1 MTRRRRP
8 LPPQPCSLTDETGNH
23 DITKMTATH
32 SRGRIAYLCPECG
45 FNVTVPDEG
54 EASEKERPAADPEP
68 KPRREAPEESSK
80 EAPREA
86 PRIDPKPKPRKGGRG
101 VTEAFKD
108 GATIEMEGHT
118 HTLREVTICWPEKPA
133 TFYEIYRE
141 DGEHMG
147 RVSQAVSW
155 QRTENLIFRAYHPE
169 TERYPAGGITWTGRI
184 RALRDPERR
193 KPGKEGQDRKERN
206 PTLYVTIPK
215 ATVERFDIRTDDE
228 VSVRVG
234 DRVPES
240 MDEWYHVSEMS
251 GSKIVI
257 LSKLNRME
265 IRENVPS
272 KIPEIGEYVTVH
284 MKAHPGTGR
293 RNLCHWAEAAMIE
306 AEKEGVEIRRPSLG
320 ENGSPEAP
328 EPEREEPAAVTVF
341 NDF

>member
-23 DITKMTATH
+23 DITKMTATR

-45 FNVTVPDEG
+45 FNVTMPDEE
-54 EASEKERPAADPEP
+54 EASEKEKPAADPEP
-68 KPRREAPEESSK
+68 VTTS
-80 EAPREA
+80 
-86 PRIDPKPKPRKGGRG
+86 RKGGRG
-101 VTEAFKD
+101 VTEAFRD
-108 GATIEMEGHT
+108 GATIETEGHV

-141 DGEHMG
+141 DGEYMG

-169 TERYPAGGITWTGRI
+169 TERYPAEGITWTGRI
-184 RALRDPERR
+184 RALRDPEKR
-193 KPGKEGQDRKERN
+193 KPGKEGQKKKEKN
-206 PTLYVTIPK
+206 PTLYITIPK
-215 ATVERFDIRTDDE
+215 ATVDRFDIRTDDE

-234 DRVPES
+234 DREPES

-272 KIPEIGEYVTVH
+272 KIPEIGEYATIH

-293 RNLCHWAEAAMIE
+293 RNLCRWAETAMIE
-306 AEKEGVEIRRPSLG
+306 AEKEGVEIRRPSLAQK
-320 ENGSPEAP
+320 EGSKAP
-328 EPEREEPAAVTVF
+328 EPEEKAIEREPEPEEESPAITIF
-341 NDF
+341 QDF